1 MPVTKN
7 KNLIMQKTKIY
18 QQLLFSCVII
28 SLLLASCKV
37 YTFHDVTIPAD
48 VKTVKI
54 NYFDNKA
61 RYVNPQLSS
70 QLSDAVQQKI
80 SNETRL
86 TRISGDNADYVIS
99 GSITGYSVSTAG
111 VSSTSTTSAQAS
123 QTNLTVSVH
132 IIFNDALHGKLQE
145 YDISRDFPFNA
156 TLTLTQAEPT
166 LLPDIIKNLT
176 DDIFNRI
183 FSNW

>member
-1 MPVTKN
+1 
-7 KNLIMQKTKIY
+7 MQKVKIY
-18 QQLLFSCVII
+18 RTLAFSFLLI
-28 SLLLASCKV
+28 SSFLVSCKV

-86 TRISGDNADYVIS
+86 TRISGDNADYIIS

-111 VSSTSTTSAQAS
+111 VSSSSTSSAQTT

-132 IIFNDALHGKLQE
+132 VVFNDALHGKVQE
-145 YDISRDFPFNA
+145 YDVSRDFPFNA
-156 TLTLTQAEPT
+156 SLTLTQAEPT
-166 LLPDIIKNLT
+166 LLPEIIKNLT